1 MMKSKMM
8 AAGGPAMKSKMMA
21 AGGAVKSKMMAA
33 GGAMKS
39 KMAPSGGMPMVK
51 RGDKMV
57 PAFAVDG
64 KGKDDKA
71 PAKTA
76 KKTVKTKK
84 G

>member
-8 AAGGPAMKSKMMA
+8 AAGGP
-21 AGGAVKSKMMAA
+21 
-33 GGAMKS
+33 AMKS

-64 KGKDDKA
+64 KGRNDKA